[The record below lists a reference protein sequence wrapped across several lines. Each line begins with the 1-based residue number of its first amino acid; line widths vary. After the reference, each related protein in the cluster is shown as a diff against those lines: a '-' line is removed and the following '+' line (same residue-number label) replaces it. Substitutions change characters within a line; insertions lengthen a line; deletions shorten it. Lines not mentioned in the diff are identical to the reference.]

1 VYAQDACG
9 QIIVVDGDSQASA
22 LVVRLLRRAG
32 YAAWAADCPSEA
44 LAAARQNRPRLLA
57 LEVELP
63 DISGFEVVRELRN
76 ELGLALPIMFLSS
89 RGTDPLD
96 RVAGLDVGADDYLAK
111 PFFAD
116 ELLARVRALLRRSE
130 PPASPPGAGLTAR
143 EHDVLSLLAQGLG
156 QGEIAGCLNVTPRT
170 VGNHIEHILA
180 KLGVHSRAQAVACA
194 YREHLVTADSTR

>member
-1 VYAQDACG
+1 MGAQDACG
-9 QIIVVDGDSQASA
+9 QIMVVDGDSRACA

-32 YAAWAADCPSEA
+32 YPAWAAGTPSEV
-44 LAAARQNRPRLLA
+44 LAEARQNRPRLLV

-63 DISGFEVVRELRN
+63 NISGFEVVRELRH

-96 RVAGLDVGADDYLAK
+96 RVAGLDLGADDYLAK

-130 PPASPPGAGLTAR
+130 PPASPSVASLTTR
-143 EHDVLSLLAQGLG
+143 EYEVLGLLAQGLG
-156 QGEIAGCLNVTPRT
+156 QRDIAGRLNITPRT
-170 VGNHIEHILA
+170 VGNHIEHILM

-194 YREHLVTADSTR
+194 YREHLVAADSRR